1 MADFS
6 AISQDPTIRQ
16 LVQENLL
23 ERAFHDAL
31 FPRLLYR
38 MEASPNLFPGHLGDT
53 MIFTGSGLISAK
65 PRPIT
70 PGTDPAPSTYTSE
83 QWSATVQQ
91 YADSIDTHMP
101 SSALAIADLFMRNAH
116 QLGMSAGQSLDRVAR
131 DKLFNAA
138 LSGAT
143 YAADDFVST
152 GNQTLNAG
160 AGQVTLK
167 VAYLN
172 GFTKAR
178 GNSSNPVRFDT
189 VSATNP
195 LAVSIEHA
203 AGTLS
208 ANVVGFTSEN
218 AGDEIGP
225 GTLTLSFTGGPFTV
239 NAQHLVT
246 AADATSIVRAGG
258 RDQAGDL
265 IATDVVDLSLIRD
278 AVARM
283 RSQSVPEQADGNYHA
298 HIDPI
303 SEAQVFADA
312 DFARLLT
319 SMPDYYMYSDF
330 ALGKLL
336 GCVFF
341 RNNESPAE
349 SKVVRT
355 GGATSTYSP
364 LDPIAG
370 LLENFAATA
379 KVRRVL
385 FVGGGAMNEY
395 YIDPNTLVSEA
406 GITGKTGKFNI
417 TNNGI
422 SVDAA
427 RIQMI
432 IRAPLD
438 RLQQL
443 VSCSYSY
450 IGDFPVRTDAA
461 TGDAARYK
469 RIVAIE
475 HGSAS

>member
-38 MEASPNLFPGHLGDT
+38 MEANPNLFPGHLGDT

-116 QLGMSAGQSLDRVAR
+116 QLGMSAGQSIDRVAR
-131 DKLFNAA
+131 DRLFNAA

-143 YAADDFVST
+143 YAAGDFVGT
-152 GNQTLNAG
+152 GNQTLNPG
-160 AGQVTLK
+160 VTLK

-178 GNSSNPVRFDT
+178 GNSGNPVRFDT

-195 LAVSIEHA
+195 LAVSIVHTG
-203 AGTLS
+203 GTLS

-218 AGDEIGP
+218 PGDEFGP
-225 GTLTLSFTGGPFTV
+225 GTLTLSFAGGPYTV
-239 NAQHLVT
+239 NALSTVT
-246 AADATSIVRAGG
+246 AVDATSIVRAGAKDEAG
-258 RDQAGDL
+258 TLVAGDV
-265 IATDVVDLSLIRD
+265 ADLSLIRD

-303 SEAQVFADA
+303 SEAQVFGDA

-341 RNNESPAE
+341 RNNESLAE

-364 LDPIAG
+364 LDPVAG
-370 LLENFAATA
+370 LLANHAGTA
-379 KVRRVL
+379 KIRRIL

-406 GITGKTGKFNI
+406 GVTGKTGQFNI

-422 SVDAA
+422 SVAA
-427 RIQMI
+427 NRIQMI

-443 VSCSYSY
+443 VSCSYSF

-469 RIVAIE
+469 RVCAVE

>member
-38 MEASPNLFPGHLGDT
+38 MEASPQLFPGNLGDS
-53 MIFTGSGLISAK
+53 ILFTGSGLMAAK
-65 PRPIT
+65 PRPIV
-70 PGTDPAPSTYTSE
+70 PGVDPSPSSYNSE
-83 QWSATVQQ
+83 QWGATVQQ

-101 SSALAIADLFMRNAH
+101 SSALAIADLFLRNAH
-116 QLGMSAGQSLDRVAR
+116 QLGMSAGQSIDRVAR
-131 DKLFNAA
+131 DRMFNAA

-143 YAADDFVST
+143 YAATDYISS
-152 GNQTLNAG
+152 GNQVLGGTSGTLN
-160 AGQVTLK
+160 

-178 GNSSNPVRFDT
+178 GNSGNPVRFDT
-189 VSATNP
+189 VSSTNP
-195 LAVSIEHA
+195 LTISVEHTL
-203 AGTLS
+203 GTLT
-208 ANVVGFTSEN
+208 AQVVGYSPLN
-218 AGDEIGP
+218 PGDEIGP
-225 GTLTLSFTGGPFTV
+225 GTLSLTYAAGGTV
-239 NAQHLVT
+239 NAQSLVT
-246 AADATSIVRAGG
+246 AADATSIIRAGS
-258 RDQAGDL
+258 RDQSGD
-265 IATDVVDLSLIRD
+265 IASGDALTLALIRD
-278 AVARM
+278 AVARL
-283 RSQSVPEQADGNYHA
+283 RDQSVPEQADGNYHA

-303 SEAQVFADA
+303 SEAQVFSDA
-312 DFARLLT
+312 NFARLLT

-330 ALGKLL
+330 TLGKLL

-341 RNNESPAE
+341 RNNESL
-349 SKVVRT
+349 STNKVIRS
-355 GGATSTYSP
+355 GGVTPTYSP
-364 LDPIAG
+364 DDPVAG
-370 LLENFAATA
+370 MLSNFAQTA

-385 FVGGGAMNEY
+385 FVGGGAINEY
-395 YIDPNTLVSEA
+395 YVNANSLISEA
-406 GITGKTGKFNI
+406 GVTGRTGSFNI

-422 SVDAA
+422 RVEAN

-438 RLQQL
+438 RLQQM
-443 VSCSYSY
+443 VSTSYSF
-450 IGDFPVRTDAA
+450 IGDFPVRTDSA

-469 RIVAIE
+469 RMVCVE